1 MISRCAGICLLNV
14 VGITYQRERSI
25 IRALFYLQTC
35 SFEVPF
41 RYNCSLK
48 YHEASSLIDVFGTR
62 SCGRWCSVARHLSKL
77 KNWVSWD
84 SFLYFLIYLAAIGAL
99 KPVVHWNI
107 IFVSFYS
114 KSCRSQRAACF
125 LHLSFLFPY
134 PILRAGIHSQVPN
147 QTKQFLLV
155 CVRMCYNTRFK
166 KKHKIQTKTEHPPV
180 LCSMF
185 VFGGVY
191 EWITSLTFYSAL
203 FHWIIFK
210 SFFGRDTSILL
221 YCLCHSPVV
230 HLAPA
235 SHPDP
240 TRG

>member
-14 VGITYQRERSI
+14 VGITYQRGRSI
-25 IRALFYLQTC
+25 IRASVYLQTC

-62 SCGRWCSVARHLSKL
+62 SCARWCSVARHHSKL

-99 KPVVHWNI
+99 KPAVHWNI

-125 LHLSFLFPY
+125 FSFVIFI
-134 PILRAGIHSQVPN
+134 PISNPQSRNTQSSAKSDKAVPVS
-147 QTKQFLLV
+147 V
-155 CVRMCYNTRFK
+155 CVR
-166 KKHKIQTKTEHPPV
+166 V
-180 LCSMF
+180 L
-185 VFGGVY
+185 
-191 EWITSLTFYSAL
+191 
-203 FHWIIFK
+203 
-210 SFFGRDTSILL
+210 
-221 YCLCHSPVV
+221 
-230 HLAPA
+230 
-235 SHPDP
+235 
-240 TRG
+240 